1 MNNIEYKCEEH
12 IAGTK
17 TLTWKTFSDSR
28 KIYVM
33 VLIMQRSQNKGKLW
47 NVLQFGKP
55 TKKELLCFKVKQ
67 NGLD

>member
-1 MNNIEYKCEEH
+1 
-12 IAGTK
+12 
-17 TLTWKTFSDSR
+17 
-28 KIYVM
+28 M